1 MNVLNIQKPSLDKM
15 KELRGHG
22 VALITPF
29 KSNGTIDFDAIPRI
43 IKHLI
48 NGGVDYLVVLGTT
61 AESTS
66 LSNNEKKQ
74 LIATIV
80 KHSAGILPLV
90 IGIGG
95 NNTHQVIEDVNLID
109 LSPFS
114 AVLSVT
120 PYYNKPNQEGL
131 YRHFRAIA
139 ENSSLPVILYNV
151 PSRTGVNLAPKTV
164 LRLAKDFDKIVAIK
178 EAAGNFQQAQIL
190 LNICPNDFLVLSGD
204 DEMSLPMLL
213 AGAKGV
219 ISVIGNAL
227 PEVYSKIV
235 QNGMDGDA
243 RKGYQSQYQILD
255 LIRTIYEEGNPTG
268 IKVLMNALGLCE
280 NQLRLP
286 LVTASDSLYNKLNKY
301 FKGFI

>member
-1 MNVLNIQKPSLDKM
+1 MR
-15 KELRGHG
+15 ELKGHG

-29 KSNGTIDFDAIPRI
+29 KGNGAIDFEAIPRI
-43 IKHLI
+43 IEHLI

-66 LSNNEKKQ
+66 LSKDEKKQ

-80 KHSAGILPLV
+80 NHNAGILPLV

-95 NNTHQVIEDVNLID
+95 NNTLKVIEEIISMDMRA
-109 LSPFS
+109 FS
-114 AVLSVT
+114 AILSVT

-131 YRHFRAIA
+131 YRHFSSIA
-139 ENSSLPVILYNV
+139 ENSSLPIILYNV
-151 PSRTGVNLAPKTV
+151 PSRSGVNLTPKTV

-178 EAAGNFQQAQIL
+178 EATGNFQQAQIL
-190 LNICPNDFLVLSGD
+190 LKICPKDFLVLSGD

-227 PEVYSKIV
+227 PELYSKIV
-235 QNGMDGDA
+235 QNGIDGDA
-243 RKGYQSQYQILD
+243 KRGYQTQYQILD
-255 LIRTIYEEGNPTG
+255 LIRTIYDEGNPTG

-286 LVTASDSLYNKLNKY
+286 LVNASDSLYNKLNKY
-301 FKGFI
+301 FKEFI

>member
-1 MNVLNIQKPSLDKM
+1 M

-29 KSNGTIDFDAIPRI
+29 KSNGTIDFDAIPKI
-43 IKHLI
+43 IKYLI

-66 LSNNEKKQ
+66 LSDDEKKQ
-74 LIATIV
+74 LITAIV
-80 KHSAGILPLV
+80 NHNAGILPLV

-95 NNTHQVIEDVNLID
+95 NNTPKVIEEIISID
-109 LSPFS
+109 MSPFS

-131 YRHFRAIA
+131 YRHFGAIA

-151 PSRTGVNLAPKTV
+151 PSRSGVNLTPKTV
-164 LRLAKDFDKIVAIK
+164 LRLAKDFDKVVAIK
-178 EAAGNFQQAQIL
+178 EATGDFQQAQIL
-190 LNICPNDFLVLSGD
+190 LKNCPKDFMVLSGD

-227 PEVYSKIV
+227 PELYSKIV
-235 QNGMDGDA
+235 QNGIDGDA
-243 RKGYQSQYQILD
+243 IRGYQMQYQILD
-255 LIRTIYEEGNPTG
+255 LIRTIYDEGNPTG

-280 NQLRLP
+280 NRLRLP
-286 LVTASDSLYNKLNKY
+286 LVNASDSLYNKLNKY
-301 FKGFI
+301 FKEYI

>member
-1 MNVLNIQKPSLDKM
+1 MR
-15 KELRGHG
+15 ELKGHG

-29 KSNGTIDFDAIPRI
+29 KGNGAIDFEAIPRI
-43 IKHLI
+43 IEHLI

-66 LSNNEKKQ
+66 LSKDEKKQ

-80 KHSAGILPLV
+80 NHNAGILPLV

-95 NNTHQVIEDVNLID
+95 NNTPKVIEEINSMD
-109 LSPFS
+109 LTPFS
-114 AVLSVT
+114 AILSVT

-131 YRHFRAIA
+131 YRHFSVIA

-151 PSRTGVNLAPKTV
+151 PSRSGVNLTPKTV

-178 EAAGNFQQAQIL
+178 EATGDFQQAQIL
-190 LNICPNDFLVLSGD
+190 LKICPKDFLVLSGD

-227 PEVYSKIV
+227 PELYSKIV
-235 QNGMDGDA
+235 QNGIDGDA
-243 RKGYQSQYQILD
+243 RRGYQTQYQILD
-255 LIRTIYEEGNPTG
+255 LIRTIYDEGNPTG

-286 LVTASDSLYNKLNKY
+286 LVNASDSLYNKLNKY
-301 FKGFI
+301 FKEYI

>member
-1 MNVLNIQKPSLDKM
+1 MR
-15 KELRGHG
+15 ELKGHG

-29 KSNGTIDFDAIPRI
+29 KGNGAIDFEAIPRI
-43 IKHLI
+43 IDHLI

-66 LSNNEKKQ
+66 LSKDEKKQ

-80 KHSAGILPLV
+80 NHNAGILPLV

-95 NNTHQVIEDVNLID
+95 NNTLKVIEEIISMDMRA
-109 LSPFS
+109 FS
-114 AVLSVT
+114 AILSVT

-131 YRHFRAIA
+131 YRHFSSIA
-139 ENSSLPVILYNV
+139 ENSSLPIILYNV
-151 PSRTGVNLAPKTV
+151 PSRSGVNLTPKTV

-178 EAAGNFQQAQIL
+178 EATGNFQQAQIL
-190 LNICPNDFLVLSGD
+190 LKICPKDFLVLSGD

-227 PEVYSKIV
+227 PELYSKIV
-235 QNGMDGDA
+235 KNGIDGDA
-243 RKGYQSQYQILD
+243 KRGYQTQYQILD
-255 LIRTIYEEGNPTG
+255 LIRTIYDEGNPTG

-286 LVTASDSLYNKLNKY
+286 LVNASDSLYNKLNKY
-301 FKGFI
+301 FKEYI

>member
-1 MNVLNIQKPSLDKM
+1 M

-29 KSNGTIDFDAIPRI
+29 KRNGAIDFDAIPGI

-66 LSNNEKKQ
+66 LSDDEKKQ
-74 LIATIV
+74 LITAIV
-80 KHSAGILPLV
+80 NHNAGILPLV

-95 NNTHQVIEDVNLID
+95 NNTPKVIEEIISID

-131 YRHFRAIA
+131 YRHFSAIA

-151 PSRTGVNLAPKTV
+151 PSRSGVNLAPKTV
-164 LRLAKDFDKIVAIK
+164 LRLAKDFDKIIAIK
-178 EAAGNFQQAQIL
+178 EATGDFQQAQIL
-190 LNICPNDFLVLSGD
+190 LKICPKDFLVLSGD

-227 PEVYSKIV
+227 PELYSKIV
-235 QNGMDGDA
+235 QNGIDGDA
-243 RKGYQSQYQILD
+243 MRGYQMQYQILD
-255 LIRTIYEEGNPTG
+255 LIRTIYDEGNPTG

-286 LVTASDSLYNKLNKY
+286 LVNASDSLFNKLNKY
-301 FKGFI
+301 FKEYI

>member
-1 MNVLNIQKPSLDKM
+1 M

-29 KSNGTIDFDAIPRI
+29 KSNGAIDFDAIPKI
-43 IKHLI
+43 IKYLI

-66 LSNNEKKQ
+66 LSDDEKKQ
-74 LIATIV
+74 LIAAIV
-80 KHSAGILPLV
+80 NHNAGILPLV

-95 NNTHQVIEDVNLID
+95 NNTPKVIEEIISID
-109 LSPFS
+109 MSPFS

-131 YRHFRAIA
+131 YRHFGTIA

-151 PSRTGVNLAPKTV
+151 PSRSGVNLKPKTV
-164 LRLAKDFDKIVAIK
+164 LRLAKDFDKVVAIK
-178 EAAGNFQQAQIL
+178 EATGDFQQAQIL
-190 LNICPNDFLVLSGD
+190 LKNCPKDFMVLSGD

-227 PEVYSKIV
+227 PELYSKIV
-235 QNGMDGDA
+235 QNGIDGDA
-243 RKGYQSQYQILD
+243 MRGYQMQYQILD
-255 LIRTIYEEGNPTG
+255 LIRTIYDEGNPTG

-280 NQLRLP
+280 NRLRLP
-286 LVTASDSLYNKLNKY
+286 LVNASDSLYNKLNKY
-301 FKGFI
+301 FKEYL

>member
-1 MNVLNIQKPSLDKM
+1 M
-15 KELRGHG
+15 
-22 VALITPF
+22 
-29 KSNGTIDFDAIPRI
+29 
-43 IKHLI
+43 
-48 NGGVDYLVVLGTT
+48 
-61 AESTS
+61 
-66 LSNNEKKQ
+66 
-74 LIATIV
+74 
-80 KHSAGILPLV
+80 V

-95 NNTHQVIEDVNLID
+95 NNTPKVIEEIISMD

-114 AVLSVT
+114 AILSVT

-131 YRHFRAIA
+131 YRHFSAIA

-151 PSRTGVNLAPKTV
+151 PSRSGVNLTPKTV

-178 EAAGNFQQAQIL
+178 EATGDFQQAQIL
-190 LNICPNDFLVLSGD
+190 LKVCPKDFLVLSGD

-227 PEVYSKIV
+227 PELYSKIV
-235 QNGMDGDA
+235 QNGIDGYA
-243 RKGYQSQYQILD
+243 SRGYQMQYQILD
-255 LIRTIYEEGNPTG
+255 LIRTIYDEGNPTG

-286 LVTASDSLYNKLNKY
+286 LVNASDSLYNKLNKY
-301 FKGFI
+301 FKEYI

>member
-1 MNVLNIQKPSLDKM
+1 MR
-15 KELRGHG
+15 ELKGHG

-29 KSNGTIDFDAIPRI
+29 KGNGAIDFEAIPRI
-43 IKHLI
+43 IEHLI

-66 LSNNEKKQ
+66 LSKDEKKQ

-80 KHSAGILPLV
+80 NHNAGILPLV

-95 NNTHQVIEDVNLID
+95 NNTPKVIEEIISMD

-114 AVLSVT
+114 AILSVT

-131 YRHFRAIA
+131 YRHFSAIA

-151 PSRTGVNLAPKTV
+151 PSRSGVNLTPKTV

-178 EAAGNFQQAQIL
+178 EATGDFQQAQIL
-190 LNICPNDFLVLSGD
+190 LKVCPKDFLVLSGD

-227 PEVYSKIV
+227 PELYSKIV
-235 QNGMDGDA
+235 QNGIDGDA
-243 RKGYQSQYQILD
+243 RRGYQTQYQILD
-255 LIRTIYEEGNPTG
+255 LIRTIYDEGNPTG

-286 LVTASDSLYNKLNKY
+286 LVNASDSLYNKLNKY
-301 FKGFI
+301 FKEYI

>member
-1 MNVLNIQKPSLDKM
+1 MR
-15 KELRGHG
+15 ELKGHG

-29 KSNGTIDFDAIPRI
+29 KGNGAIDFEAIPKI
-43 IKHLI
+43 IEHLI

-66 LSNNEKKQ
+66 LSKDEKKQ

-80 KHSAGILPLV
+80 NHNAGILPLV

-95 NNTHQVIEDVNLID
+95 NNTPKVIEEIISMDM
-109 LSPFS
+109 SPFS
-114 AVLSVT
+114 AILSVT

-131 YRHFRAIA
+131 YRHFSAIA

-151 PSRTGVNLAPKTV
+151 PSRSGVNLTPKTV

-178 EAAGNFQQAQIL
+178 EATGDFQQAQIL
-190 LNICPNDFLVLSGD
+190 LKICPKDFLVLSGD

-227 PEVYSKIV
+227 PELYSKIV
-235 QNGMDGDA
+235 QNGIDGDA
-243 RKGYQSQYQILD
+243 RSGYQTQYQILD
-255 LIRTIYEEGNPTG
+255 LIRTIYDEGNPTG

-286 LVTASDSLYNKLNKY
+286 LVNASDSLYNKLNKY
-301 FKGFI
+301 FKEYI

>member
-1 MNVLNIQKPSLDKM
+1 MR
-15 KELRGHG
+15 ELKGHG

-29 KSNGTIDFDAIPRI
+29 KGNGAIDFEAIPRI
-43 IKHLI
+43 IEHLI

-66 LSNNEKKQ
+66 LSKDEKKQ

-80 KHSAGILPLV
+80 NHNAGILPLV

-95 NNTHQVIEDVNLID
+95 NNTPKVIEEIISMD

-114 AVLSVT
+114 AILSVT

-131 YRHFRAIA
+131 YRHFSAIA

-151 PSRTGVNLAPKTV
+151 PSRSGVNLTPKTV

-178 EAAGNFQQAQIL
+178 EATGDFQQAQIL
-190 LNICPNDFLVLSGD
+190 LKVCPKDFLVLSGD

-227 PEVYSKIV
+227 PELYSKIV
-235 QNGMDGDA
+235 QNGIDGDA
-243 RKGYQSQYQILD
+243 RRGYQTQYQILD
-255 LIRTIYEEGNPTG
+255 LIRTIYDEGNPTG

-286 LVTASDSLYNKLNKY
+286 LVNASDSLFNKLNKY
-301 FKGFI
+301 FKEYI

>member
-1 MNVLNIQKPSLDKM
+1 M

-29 KSNGTIDFDAIPRI
+29 KSNGAVDFDAIPGI

-48 NGGVDYLVVLGTT
+48 TGGVDYLVVLGTT

-66 LSNNEKKQ
+66 LSNDEKKD
-74 LIATIV
+74 LIKAIV
-80 KHSAGILPLV
+80 NYNAGTLPLV

-95 NNTHQVIEDVNLID
+95 NNTPKVIEEIFSID
-109 LSPFS
+109 MSHFS

-131 YRHFRAIA
+131 YRHFSAIA
-139 ENSSLPVILYNV
+139 ENSSLPIILYNV
-151 PSRTGVNLAPKTV
+151 PSRSGVNLTPKTV

-178 EAAGNFQQAQIL
+178 EASGDFQQAQIL
-190 LNICPNDFLVLSGD
+190 LKICPKDFLVLSGD

-227 PEVYSKIV
+227 PELYSKIV
-235 QNGMDGDA
+235 QNGIDGDA
-243 RKGYQSQYQILD
+243 RSGYEKQYQILD
-255 LIRTIYEEGNPTG
+255 LIRTIYDEGNPTG
-268 IKVLMNALGLCE
+268 IKVLMSALGLCE

-286 LVTASDSLYNKLNKY
+286 LVTASDSLCRNLNKY
-301 FKGFI
+301 FKDYI

>member
-1 MNVLNIQKPSLDKM
+1 MR
-15 KELRGHG
+15 ELKGHG

-29 KSNGTIDFDAIPRI
+29 KGNGAIDFEAIPRI
-43 IKHLI
+43 IEHLI

-66 LSNNEKKQ
+66 LSKDEKKQ

-80 KHSAGILPLV
+80 NHNAGILPLV

-95 NNTHQVIEDVNLID
+95 NNTPKVIEEIISID
-109 LSPFS
+109 MSPFS

-131 YRHFRAIA
+131 YRHFSAIA

-151 PSRTGVNLAPKTV
+151 PSRSGVNLTPKTV

-178 EAAGNFQQAQIL
+178 EATGDFQQAQIL
-190 LNICPNDFLVLSGD
+190 LKVCPKDFLVLSGD

-227 PEVYSKIV
+227 PELYSKIV
-235 QNGMDGDA
+235 QNGIDGDA
-243 RKGYQSQYQILD
+243 RRGYQTQYQILD
-255 LIRTIYEEGNPTG
+255 LIRTIYDEGNPTG

-286 LVTASDSLYNKLNKY
+286 LVNASDSLYNKLNKY
-301 FKGFI
+301 FKEYI

>member
-1 MNVLNIQKPSLDKM
+1 M

-29 KSNGTIDFDAIPRI
+29 KSNGAIDFDAIPKI

-66 LSNNEKKQ
+66 LSDDEKKQ
-74 LIATIV
+74 LIAAIV
-80 KHSAGILPLV
+80 NHNAGILPLV

-95 NNTHQVIEDVNLID
+95 NNTPKVIEEIISID
-109 LSPFS
+109 MSPFS

-131 YRHFRAIA
+131 YRHFSAIA

-151 PSRTGVNLAPKTV
+151 PSRSGVNLAPKTV

-178 EAAGNFQQAQIL
+178 EATGDFQQAQIL
-190 LNICPNDFLVLSGD
+190 LKVCPKDFLVLSGD

-227 PEVYSKIV
+227 PELYSKIV
-235 QNGMDGDA
+235 QNGIDGDA
-243 RKGYQSQYQILD
+243 RRGYQTQYQILD
-255 LIRTIYEEGNPTG
+255 LIRTIYDEGNPTG

-286 LVTASDSLYNKLNKY
+286 LVNASDTLYNKLNKY
-301 FKGFI
+301 FKEYI

>member
-1 MNVLNIQKPSLDKM
+1 MR
-15 KELRGHG
+15 ELKGHG

-29 KSNGTIDFDAIPRI
+29 KGNGAIDFEAIPRI
-43 IKHLI
+43 IEHLI

-66 LSNNEKKQ
+66 LSKDEKKQ

-80 KHSAGILPLV
+80 NHNAGILPLV

-95 NNTHQVIEDVNLID
+95 NNTPKVIEEIISMDM
-109 LSPFS
+109 SPFS
-114 AVLSVT
+114 AILSVT

-131 YRHFRAIA
+131 YRHFSAIA

-151 PSRTGVNLAPKTV
+151 PSRSGVNLTPKTV

-178 EAAGNFQQAQIL
+178 EATGDFQQAQIL
-190 LNICPNDFLVLSGD
+190 LKICPKDFLVLSGD

-227 PEVYSKIV
+227 PELYSKIV
-235 QNGMDGDA
+235 QNGIDGDA
-243 RKGYQSQYQILD
+243 RRGYQTQYQILD
-255 LIRTIYEEGNPTG
+255 LIRTIYDEGNPTG

-286 LVTASDSLYNKLNKY
+286 LVNASDSLYNKLNKY
-301 FKGFI
+301 FKEYI

>member
-1 MNVLNIQKPSLDKM
+1 M

-29 KSNGTIDFDAIPRI
+29 KRNGAIDFDAIPGI

-66 LSNNEKKQ
+66 LSDDEKKQ
-74 LIATIV
+74 LITAIV
-80 KHSAGILPLV
+80 NHNAGILPLV

-95 NNTHQVIEDVNLID
+95 NNTPKVIEEIISIDV
-109 LSPFS
+109 SPFS

-131 YRHFRAIA
+131 YRHFSAIA

-164 LRLAKDFDKIVAIK
+164 LRLAKDFDKIIAIK
-178 EAAGNFQQAQIL
+178 EATGDFQQAQIL
-190 LNICPNDFLVLSGD
+190 LKICPKDFLVLSGD

-227 PEVYSKIV
+227 PELYSKIV
-235 QNGMDGDA
+235 QNGIDGDA
-243 RKGYQSQYQILD
+243 MRGYQMQYQILD
-255 LIRTIYEEGNPTG
+255 LIRTIYDEGNPTG

-286 LVTASDSLYNKLNKY
+286 LVNASDSLFNKLNKY
-301 FKGFI
+301 FKEYI

>member
-1 MNVLNIQKPSLDKM
+1 MR
-15 KELRGHG
+15 ELKGHG

-29 KSNGTIDFDAIPRI
+29 KGNGAIDFEAIPRI
-43 IKHLI
+43 IEHLI

-66 LSNNEKKQ
+66 LSKDEKKQ

-80 KHSAGILPLV
+80 NHNAGILPLV

-95 NNTHQVIEDVNLID
+95 NNTPKVIEEIISID

-131 YRHFRAIA
+131 YRHFSAIA

-151 PSRTGVNLAPKTV
+151 PSRSGVNLAPKTV
-164 LRLAKDFDKIVAIK
+164 LRLAKDFDKIIAIK
-178 EAAGNFQQAQIL
+178 EATGDFQQAQIL
-190 LNICPNDFLVLSGD
+190 LKICPKDFLVLSGD

-227 PEVYSKIV
+227 PELYSKIV
-235 QNGMDGDA
+235 QNGIDGDA
-243 RKGYQSQYQILD
+243 MRGYQMQYQILD
-255 LIRTIYEEGNPTG
+255 LIRTIYDEGNPTG

-286 LVTASDSLYNKLNKY
+286 LVNASDSLFNKLNKY
-301 FKGFI
+301 FKEYI

>member
-1 MNVLNIQKPSLDKM
+1 M

-29 KSNGTIDFDAIPRI
+29 KSNGAIDFDAIPKI
-43 IKHLI
+43 IKYLI

-66 LSNNEKKQ
+66 LSDDEKKQ
-74 LIATIV
+74 LIAAIV
-80 KHSAGILPLV
+80 NHNAGILPLV

-95 NNTHQVIEDVNLID
+95 NNTPKVIEEIISID
-109 LSPFS
+109 MSPFS

-131 YRHFRAIA
+131 YRHFGTIA

-151 PSRTGVNLAPKTV
+151 PSRSGVNLKPKTV
-164 LRLAKDFDKIVAIK
+164 LRLAKDFDKVVAIK
-178 EAAGNFQQAQIL
+178 EATGDFQQAQIL
-190 LNICPNDFLVLSGD
+190 LKNCPKDFMVLSGD

-227 PEVYSKIV
+227 PELYSKIV
-235 QNGMDGDA
+235 QNGIDGDA
-243 RKGYQSQYQILD
+243 SRGYQMQYQILD
-255 LIRTIYEEGNPTG
+255 LIRTIYDEGNPTG

-280 NQLRLP
+280 NRLRLP
-286 LVTASDSLYNKLNKY
+286 LVNASDSLYNKLNKY
-301 FKGFI
+301 FKEYL

>member
-1 MNVLNIQKPSLDKM
+1 MR
-15 KELRGHG
+15 ELKGHG
-22 VALITPF
+22 VALITTF
-29 KSNGTIDFDAIPRI
+29 KGNGAIDFEAIPRI
-43 IKHLI
+43 IEHLI

-66 LSNNEKKQ
+66 LSKDEKKQ

-80 KHSAGILPLV
+80 NHNAGILPLV

-95 NNTHQVIEDVNLID
+95 NNTPKVIEEIISMD

-114 AVLSVT
+114 AILSVT

-131 YRHFRAIA
+131 YRHFSAIA

-151 PSRTGVNLAPKTV
+151 PSRSGVNLTPKTV

-178 EAAGNFQQAQIL
+178 EATGDFQQAQIL
-190 LNICPNDFLVLSGD
+190 LKICPKDFLVLSGD

-227 PEVYSKIV
+227 PELYSKIV
-235 QNGMDGDA
+235 QNGIDGDA
-243 RKGYQSQYQILD
+243 RRGYQTQYQILD
-255 LIRTIYEEGNPTG
+255 LIRTIYDEGNPTG

-286 LVTASDSLYNKLNKY
+286 LVNASDSLYDKLNNY
-301 FKGFI
+301 FKEHV

>member
-1 MNVLNIQKPSLDKM
+1 MR
-15 KELRGHG
+15 ELKGHG

-29 KSNGTIDFDAIPRI
+29 KGNGAIDFEAIPRI
-43 IKHLI
+43 IEHLI

-66 LSNNEKKQ
+66 LSKDEKKQ

-80 KHSAGILPLV
+80 NHNAGILPLV

-95 NNTHQVIEDVNLID
+95 NNTPKVIEEIISMDM
-109 LSPFS
+109 SPFS
-114 AVLSVT
+114 AILSVT

-131 YRHFRAIA
+131 YRHFSAIA

-151 PSRTGVNLAPKTV
+151 PSRSGVNLTPKTV

-178 EAAGNFQQAQIL
+178 EATGDFQQAQIL
-190 LNICPNDFLVLSGD
+190 LKICPKDFLVLSGD

-213 AGAKGV
+213 AGAKGG

-227 PEVYSKIV
+227 PELYSKIV
-235 QNGMDGDA
+235 QNGIDGDA
-243 RKGYQSQYQILD
+243 RRGYQTQYQILD
-255 LIRTIYEEGNPTG
+255 LIRTIYDEGNPTG

-286 LVTASDSLYNKLNKY
+286 LVNASDSLYNKLNKY
-301 FKGFI
+301 FKEYI

>member
-1 MNVLNIQKPSLDKM
+1 M

-29 KSNGTIDFDAIPRI
+29 KSNGAIDFGAIPGI

-48 NGGVDYLVVLGTT
+48 TGGVDYLVVLGTT

-66 LSNNEKKQ
+66 LSNDEKKE
-74 LIATIV
+74 LIEAIV
-80 KHSAGILPLV
+80 NCNAGTLPLV

-95 NNTHQVIEDVNLID
+95 NNTPKVIEEIISID
-109 LSPFS
+109 MSHFS

-131 YRHFRAIA
+131 YRHFSAIA
-139 ENSSLPVILYNV
+139 ENSSLPIILYNV
-151 PSRTGVNLAPKTV
+151 PSRSGINLTPKTV

-178 EAAGNFQQAQIL
+178 EASGDFQQAQIL
-190 LNICPNDFLVLSGD
+190 LKICPKDFLVLSGD

-227 PEVYSKIV
+227 PELYSKIV
-235 QNGMDGDA
+235 QNGIDGDA
-243 RKGYQSQYQILD
+243 KSGYEKQYQILD
-255 LIRTIYEEGNPTG
+255 LIRTIYDEGNPTG

-286 LVTASDSLYNKLNKY
+286 LVTASDSLCRNLKKY
-301 FKGFI
+301 FRDYI

>member
-1 MNVLNIQKPSLDKM
+1 MR
-15 KELRGHG
+15 ELKGHG

-29 KSNGTIDFDAIPRI
+29 KGNGAIDFEAIPKI
-43 IKHLI
+43 IEHLI

-66 LSNNEKKQ
+66 LSKDEKKQ

-80 KHSAGILPLV
+80 NHNAGILPLV

-95 NNTHQVIEDVNLID
+95 NNTPKVIEEIISMD

-114 AVLSVT
+114 AILSVT

-131 YRHFRAIA
+131 YRHFSAIA

-151 PSRTGVNLAPKTV
+151 PSRSGVNLTPKTV

-178 EAAGNFQQAQIL
+178 EATGDFQQAQIL
-190 LNICPNDFLVLSGD
+190 LKICPKDFLVLSGD

-227 PEVYSKIV
+227 PELYSKIV
-235 QNGMDGDA
+235 QNGIDGDA
-243 RKGYQSQYQILD
+243 RRGYQTQYQILD
-255 LIRTIYEEGNPTG
+255 LIRTIYDEGNPTG

-286 LVTASDSLYNKLNKY
+286 LVNASDSLYNKLNKY
-301 FKGFI
+301 FKEYI

>member
-1 MNVLNIQKPSLDKM
+1 MR
-15 KELRGHG
+15 ELQGHG

-29 KSNGTIDFDAIPRI
+29 KRNGAIDFDAIPRI
-43 IKHLI
+43 IEHLI

-66 LSNNEKKQ
+66 LSENEKKQ

-80 KHSAGILPLV
+80 NHNAGILPLI

-95 NNTHQVIEDVNLID
+95 NNTPKVIEDIISID
-109 LSPFS
+109 MSPFS

-131 YRHFRAIA
+131 YRHFSAIA

-151 PSRTGVNLAPKTV
+151 PSRSGVNLKPKTV

-178 EAAGNFQQAQIL
+178 EATGDFQQAQIL
-190 LNICPNDFLVLSGD
+190 LKICPKDFLVLSGD
-204 DEMSLPMLL
+204 DEMSLPMIL

-219 ISVIGNAL
+219 ISVIGNAI
-227 PEVYSKIV
+227 PEQYSRIIKEGLSRNVDKAYLI
-235 QNGMDGDA
+235 
-243 RKGYQSQYQILD
+243 QYQLLD
-255 LIRTIYEEGNPTG
+255 LIRMIYFEGNPTG
-268 IKVLMNALGLCE
+268 IKVLMETLGLCE
-280 NQLRLP
+280 NNLRLP
-286 LVTASDSLYNKLNKY
+286 LIPSTKELTLELKEELKKVMP
-301 FKGFI
+301 I

>member
-1 MNVLNIQKPSLDKM
+1 M
-15 KELRGHG
+15 KELIGHG

-29 KSNGTIDFDAIPRI
+29 KRNGVIDFDAIPGI

-66 LSNNEKKQ
+66 LSDDEKKQ
-74 LIATIV
+74 LITAIV
-80 KHSAGILPLV
+80 NHNAGILPLV

-95 NNTHQVIEDVNLID
+95 NNTQKVIEEIISID

-131 YRHFRAIA
+131 YRHFSAIA

-151 PSRTGVNLAPKTV
+151 PSRSGVNLAPKTV
-164 LRLAKDFDKIVAIK
+164 LRLAKDFDKIIAIK
-178 EAAGNFQQAQIL
+178 EATGDFQQAQIL
-190 LNICPNDFLVLSGD
+190 LKICPKDFLVLSGD

-227 PEVYSKIV
+227 PELYSKIV
-235 QNGMDGDA
+235 QNGIDGDA
-243 RKGYQSQYQILD
+243 MRGYQMQYQILD
-255 LIRTIYEEGNPTG
+255 LIRTIYDEGNPTG

-286 LVTASDSLYNKLNKY
+286 LVNASDSLFNKLNKY
-301 FKGFI
+301 FKEYI

>member
-1 MNVLNIQKPSLDKM
+1 M

-29 KSNGTIDFDAIPRI
+29 KSNGAIDFDAIPRI

-66 LSNNEKKQ
+66 LSDDEKKQ
-74 LIATIV
+74 LITAIV
-80 KHSAGILPLV
+80 NHNAGILPLV

-95 NNTHQVIEDVNLID
+95 NNTPKVIEEIISID

-131 YRHFRAIA
+131 YRHFSAIA

-151 PSRTGVNLAPKTV
+151 PSRSGVNLAPKTV
-164 LRLAKDFDKIVAIK
+164 LRLAKDFDKIIAIK
-178 EAAGNFQQAQIL
+178 EATGDFQQAQIL
-190 LNICPNDFLVLSGD
+190 LKICPKDFLVLSGD

-227 PEVYSKIV
+227 PELYSKIV
-235 QNGMDGDA
+235 QNGIDGDA
-243 RKGYQSQYQILD
+243 MRGYQMQYQILD
-255 LIRTIYEEGNPTG
+255 LIRTIYDEGNPTG

-286 LVTASDSLYNKLNKY
+286 LVNASDSLFNKLNKY
-301 FKGFI
+301 FKEYI